1 MFTKRTKITNHFS
14 LSSSIGAGSMDI
26 MNKTYNKKLISH
38 ILNKQKLN
46 TKNETELQDIEIR
59 EKME

>member
-1 MFTKRTKITNHFS
+1 
-14 LSSSIGAGSMDI
+14 MDI